1 MREALARVKRDLG
14 ADAVILGT
22 RSLPAGGV
30 GGLVGRERVEITA
43 AAPETPA
50 RGPRIANGTRRATG
64 VPPLPEDVYPY
75 YVQLVRSEVAEEL
88 ALRVVQEA
96 AVAAGGDKTA
106 ERFREKMRAAIMR
119 MIPTSNGITLTSG
132 TTQRV
137 ALIGP
142 PGGGKTTTLAK
153 LAAQFKLRKRKRVA
167 VLSLDMHRM
176 AAGEQLRQYAELIGV
191 PIYVTQIIVDVRELV
206 RRLEP
211 VDLLL
216 IDTPGVGP
224 RDRGRFVRLAALLRA
239 ARPQETHLVM
249 PVSLARL
256 VQQRTAEFFGPLGV
270 SRVVLTRLDE
280 AIGLGVVLTAVARM
294 GWALSY
300 LTDGQN
306 VPKNIQEACG
316 RRVAEL
322 ILPVQNRNRAIR

>member
-1 MREALARVKRDLG
+1 MREALARVKRELG
-14 ADAVILGT
+14 VDAVILGT

-43 AAPETPA
+43 VPPETPTPVSPIVG
-50 RGPRIANGTRRATG
+50 RTRRATSA
-64 VPPLPEDVYPY
+64 PALPEDVYPY
-75 YVQLVRSEVAEEL
+75 YVQLVQSEVAEEL

-96 AVAAGGDKTA
+96 VLTAGGDKTA
-106 ERFREKMRAAIMR
+106 ERFRDKMRAAITR
-119 MIPTSNGITLTSG
+119 MIPTSSGITLTPG
-132 TTQRV
+132 ATQRV

-153 LAAQFKLRKRKRVA
+153 LAAEFKLRKRVRVA
-167 VLSLDMHRM
+167 ILSLDMHRM
-176 AAGEQLRQYAELIGV
+176 AAGAQLRQYAELIGV
-191 PIYVTQIIVDVRELV
+191 PMYTAQTTAQVRELV
-206 RRLEP
+206 PRLEP
-211 VDLLL
+211 ADLLL

-239 ARPQETHLVM
+239 ARPQETHVVM
-249 PVSLARL
+249 PVSLTRL
-256 VQQRTAEFFGPLGV
+256 VQQRTAEFLGPLGV

-280 AIGLGVVLTAVARM
+280 AVGLGVVLTAVAKM

-306 VPKNIQEACG
+306 VPQNIQEACG

-322 ILPVQNRNRAIR
+322 ILPTVK